1 MLMIRAKWHQNSER
15 FFAKMERAAARSK
28 AQKSTKKQFGTKN
41 LYLENILK
49 VK

>member
-1 MLMIRAKWHQNSER
+1 MLMIRAKWRQNSGR
-15 FFAKMERAAARSK
+15 FFVKMERAAARSK

-41 LYLENILK
+41 LNLGNILK

>member
-1 MLMIRAKWHQNSER
+1 M
-15 FFAKMERAAARSK
+15 KMERAAARSK
-28 AQKSTKKQFGTKN
+28 AQKSTKKQFETKN